1 MKKLLFSAMACIA
14 FAGSAFASN
23 EVVNENHHLENE
35 ISENDSVLAIESDE
49 KRPCSFK
56 AAFVGRDG
64 KVVIK
69 EGNTEEMVTKV
80 GCKEAADA
88 WAAATHQITPFI
100 PGSLD
105 TVWGDRL

>member
-1 MKKLLFSAMACIA
+1 MKKLFFSAMACIA

-23 EVVNENHHLENE
+23 EVVSENQLSVSE
-35 ISENDSVLAIESDE
+35 ISENDSALRIESDE

-64 KVVIK
+64 KIVIK
-69 EGNTEEMVTKV
+69 EGSTEENVTKDD
-80 GCKEAADA
+80 CKEAANA
-88 WAAATHQITPFI
+88 WAAATHQITPLI

-105 TVWGDRL
+105 TVWGDRI